1 MNSDEEEPYHHKISQ
16 ISSIDSDEDEL
27 AMSSS
32 DDSSVEDYD
41 AEQAEAADMAIAERT
56 NQLMTDF
63 RSYINDLQG
72 EDAAAN
78 TNGDA
83 EQQNLD
89 AEYGEKNNT
98 DDGPLMRSWG
108 DQPQPSYRDDPH
120 ISYGYGDIHDDVI
133 YSRNP
138 HRPYSKKLKKCLLG
152 SIFGAVLT
160 SVVVGIVSGVHK
172 SRVEKTLPDW
182 EGELAQI
189 QQEESK
195 ISSNSGKGEPQ
206 HTEQILHNPEVG
218 EGLQNSYYADAQ
230 GLDET
235 GGNAPTMDASSG
247 KEETAAE
254 IINYTIEN
262 EEKWKTVENT
272 FHPKWFDRST
282 GWEGETYDE
291 GLIFCGRQK
300 DEVGAAMVS

>member
-1 MNSDEEEPYHHKISQ
+1 MNNDEEEPYHHKISQ

-27 AMSSS
+27 AMSSDS
-32 DDSSVEDYD
+32 SSVEDYD

-72 EDAAAN
+72 EDSAAA

-83 EQQNLD
+83 LEQNVD
-89 AEYGEKNNT
+89 AEYGEKTANNI
-98 DDGPLMRSWG
+98 DDSGSLMRSW
-108 DQPQPSYRDDPH
+108 DQPKLSHRDDH

-160 SVVVGIVSGVHK
+160 SVIVGIASGVHK

-182 EGELAQI
+182 EGELAEI
-189 QQEESK
+189 QQEENK
-195 ISSNSGKGEPQ
+195 IKGEPQ
-206 HTEQILHNPEVG
+206 HTEQISHNPQVG
-218 EGLQNSYYADAQ
+218 EGLQNGYYADAQ

-291 GLIFCGRQK
+291 GLIFCGRKK